1 MNKEMSFIYLFFSN
15 GCSLWFQPAIQ
26 QRGRKVEMTVKKLC
40 LSLTTFCAAVQINW
54 IYYAFANLIT

>member
-1 MNKEMSFIYLFFSN
+1 MFFVVSTRH
-15 GCSLWFQPAIQ
+15 STK
-26 QRGRKVEMTVKKLC
+26 RKKSRMTVKKLC